1 MNNKRLF
8 FITCVFVIT
17 FSISLSLV
25 SITLGRYYSTVS
37 SDDNSRVALWGVSID
52 LDSDDIFQKQY
63 KKSDSTIVV
72 KSESLVVAP
81 GTSGSATITI
91 SGVSEV
97 KSKFMLAFS
106 ATNDVFLK
114 SGTYLDY
121 TTDDKDKQS
130 DVFLLA
136 NDYYPLV
143 FTLTVQEN
151 DGLVK
156 ELKQG
161 KLSEVADALNNYQT
175 TYYDSKVFNAAEDIK
190 TTFVLSWT
198 WSNSLNDKADTW
210 LGATYAKGSVD
221 DGLVL
226 NADYSHS
233 IEYEFEITVIQVD

>member
-8 FITCVFVIT
+8 FVTCVFVIA

-37 SDDNSRVALWGVSID
+37 SDDNSRVAVWGVSID
-52 LDSDDIFQKQY
+52 LDSEDIFQKQY

-198 WSNSLNDKADTW
+198 WSKSLNDKADTW
-210 LGATYAKGSVD
+210 LGTTYAKGSVD

-226 NADYSHS
+226 NDDYNYS